1 VTKVATR
8 RYRFV
13 TDSQWQTCLFAQI
26 EPVPSSSG
34 QGWRPFAPY
43 AVPPASFASHGAH
56 APAADCFAALT
67 WRDDGA
73 NLYRLAA
80 CDESPSARLAPGA
93 VAHARRIVVNA
104 SGLWVPGRTSG
115 TIECFD
121 EDSLARRMVVKVAD
135 AAVVDLV
142 DDGRQGVLVLTGE
155 GCRWRC
161 TRVDCAGHVVERVG
175 LAALLR
181 PAGFEFLRQSR
192 QLVVLDYGHAG
203 AWLRWFPTTGGT
215 ESATLFTPALG
226 TCFELDAFGSDG
238 QARLFL
244 AGADHD
250 AHGSWAHVVVL
261 DGGGNPVTDIPLSV
275 RATGVVGTRGGA
287 VVTTARGLLRFSTA
301 QVVPDGVPETRCT
314 IITPML
320 RAPETPDGRRWL
332 RIESLASLPPGTTL
346 QIAWANADDPA
357 TRSQWSAIAGDQ
369 TMPGP
374 RRVQALRD
382 LPGVWNGFLA
392 INGSA
397 EQIANPDVP
406 IAAPLFDV
414 RAGSLWIALTL
425 IAPSGCALPSL
436 RELDVLYPGR
446 TLMQSL
452 PAIYQQAEAE
462 PGSFVRAL
470 VGVLETT
477 TQTLDASIA
486 AMGSHIAPSTAP
498 VEWLDYVARWLGVP
512 WDDALAL
519 AQKQAILEQANAIAQ
534 RRGTRA
540 GLEELLSCLV
550 QGSPRRFRVVDATAD
565 VGFSTLAASSGCGS
579 ALPTLLAGLQRSAAE
594 LTSKAVV
601 GCMRLPCPGYTD
613 DGTRTLKGRIR
624 VDIAASAGERSEWEP
639 WMQALL
645 AAMVPAT
652 ARLELRWIHVGLL
665 RSQALDGTVTLDEL
679 PATPQLGTDA
689 VTGQVRL
696 PAGPVSLSASGSD
709 MGTGLH

>member
-1 VTKVATR
+1 M
-8 RYRFV
+8 
-13 TDSQWQTCLFAQI
+13 
-26 EPVPSSSG
+26 
-34 QGWRPFAPY
+34 
-43 AVPPASFASHGAH
+43 
-56 APAADCFAALT
+56 
-67 WRDDGA
+67 
-73 NLYRLAA
+73 
-80 CDESPSARLAPGA
+80 CDETPSARPAPGA
-93 VAHARRIVVNA
+93 VAHARRIVVNG
-104 SGLWVPGRTSG
+104 SGLWVRGQGTG

-135 AAVVDLV
+135 MAVVDLV
-142 DDGRQGVLVLTGE
+142 DDGRQGVLALAGE
-155 GCRWRC
+155 GCRWHY

-181 PAGFEFLRQSR
+181 PAGFELLRQSE

-203 AWLRWFPTTGGT
+203 AWLRWFPRAGGT

-250 AHGSWAHVVVL
+250 AHGVRAHVVVL

-275 RATGVVGTRGGA
+275 RATGIVGTRGA
-287 VVTTARGLLRFSTA
+287 AAITMAKGLLRFSTA
-301 QVVPDGVPETRCT
+301 QVVPDGMPETRCT

-320 RAPETPDGRRWL
+320 QAPPTADGRRWL

-346 QIAWANADDPA
+346 QIAWANADDAA
-357 TRSQWSAIAGDQ
+357 TRNQWAAIASDQ
-369 TMPGP
+369 TMPEP
-374 RRVQALRD
+374 RRVQALHD
-382 LPGVWNGFLA
+382 LADVWNGFLA
-392 INGSA
+392 IDGSA

-406 IAAPLFDV
+406 VAAPLFDV
-414 RAGSLWIALTL
+414 RAGSLWIAVTL
-425 IAPSGCALPSL
+425 IAPSGAALPSL
-436 RELDVLYPGR
+436 RELDVLYPGW

-498 VEWLDYVARWLGVP
+498 GEWLDYVARWLGVP
-512 WDDALAL
+512 WDDALTL
-519 AQKQAILEQANAIAQ
+519 AQKRAILQQADAIA
-534 RRGTRA
+534 RGRGTRA
-540 GLEELLSCLV
+540 GLEELLDCLV
-550 QGSPRRFRVVDATAD
+550 PGSPRRFRVVDATAD
-565 VGFSTLAASSGCGS
+565 VGFSTLAAPSGCGS
-579 ALPTLLAGLQRSAAE
+579 TLPVLLAGLQRSATE
-594 LTSKAVV
+594 VTSKAIV
-601 GCMRLPCPGYTD
+601 GCMRLPCPGDTD
-613 DGTRTLKGRIR
+613 DGTRYLKGRIQ

-639 WMQALL
+639 WMQPVL

-652 ARLELRWIHVGLL
+652 SHLEMRWIHAGML
-665 RSQALDGTVTLDEL
+665 RSQTLDGTVTLEEI

-689 VTGQVRL
+689 VTSQVRL
-696 PAGPVSLSASGSD
+696 PAGPASLSAGGSD